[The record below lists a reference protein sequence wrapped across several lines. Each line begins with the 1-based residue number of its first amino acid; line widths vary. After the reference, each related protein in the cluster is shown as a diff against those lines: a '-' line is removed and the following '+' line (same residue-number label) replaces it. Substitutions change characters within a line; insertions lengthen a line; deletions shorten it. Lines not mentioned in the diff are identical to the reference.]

1 MPIEINQG
9 RSDNSKFSNGIK
21 NFPKQFEWEPEIG
34 NAGGLFAY
42 QKVIVAG
49 MGGSALAADLLKMV
63 LQDIEITVHRDY
75 GLPET
80 VLRKSGSKDVL
91 VIASSYS
98 GNTEET
104 IDAFL
109 EAKKRGLPVAA
120 ITTGG
125 KLLELA
131 QEHKV
136 PYVLIPDIGIQPR
149 MATGYL
155 MLALLKLMY
164 EEEKMKELKMLAK
177 KLNSAHAETEGKA
190 LAANLHVKV
199 PVIYSSNK
207 NFALARIWKIKF
219 NETGKVPAFANYFPE
234 LNHNEMTGFDTRPNT
249 RELSEKFHFIFL
261 KDKTDHPRINR
272 RAAVLE
278 KLFQKKGFG
287 TDEEGIE
294 GGDLF
299 ERIFRT
305 LLIADWA
312 AYYMAKHYH
321 VDPEHV
327 PMVEEFKDLIK

>member
-120 ITTGG
+120 
-125 KLLELA
+125 
-131 QEHKV
+131 
-136 PYVLIPDIGIQPR
+136 

-155 MLALLKLMY
+155 MLALLKLIY

-249 RELSEKFHFIFL
+249 RELSE
-261 KDKTDHPRINR
+261 NNW
-272 RAAVLE
+272 
-278 KLFQKKGFG
+278 
-287 TDEEGIE
+287 
-294 GGDLF
+294 
-299 ERIFRT
+299 RT
-305 LLIADWA
+305 
-312 AYYMAKHYH
+312 
-321 VDPEHV
+321 P
-327 PMVEEFKDLIK
+327 